1 MTNRDEANTV
11 FKQRPRVTIQIPSR
25 TYEIEPHQ
33 PSPFIPLTGASSIP
47 NVEANPFLQALYAQ
61 KAGDFMSKQFEGLNR
76 FTKSGL
82 SVGEKSVVWLYTKFR
97 KLSKKWFTHIF
108 LFLVV
113 TLYSIAGAFLFMAI
127 EGLYIKYCFSFKKI
141 YLFLIVPKSFPSFIY
156 EIVTCDSHF
165 VF

>member
-1 MTNRDEANTV
+1 MNTINDNDTS
-11 FKQRPRVTIQIPSR
+11 FKPRPRVTLQIPPR

-33 PSPFIPLTGASSIP
+33 PSPFVALTGASSIP

-82 SVGEKSVVWLYTKFR
+82 SVGEKSVVWLYTKFQKWSR
-97 KLSKKWFTHIF
+97 KWFTHIF

-113 TLYSIAGAFLFMAI
+113 TLYSVAGALIFMAI
-127 EGLYIKYCFSFKKI
+127 EGLYAEYCFSFIKI
-141 YLFLIVPKSFPSFIY
+141 YLF
-156 EIVTCDSHF
+156 
-165 VF
+165 